1 MTPDNPVT
9 KVEVLRN
16 QDDPKKFL
24 LTIEVK
30 GSSREEAVKIA
41 LARIERL
48 RQCGVRVSATVVS
61 ENAREPI

>member
-1 MTPDNPVT
+1 MPPDNPVT

-24 LTIEVK
+24 LTIEVE
-30 GSSREEAVKIA
+30 GSSREEAVKIT

-48 RQCGVRVSATVVS
+48 RQCGLRVSATVVECS
-61 ENAREPI
+61 ENAR